1 MGASRGPARSRA
13 PPRPVSSPVSA
24 REFTRE
30 LVSFAVAPAA
40 PAFRVIARTS
50 SGSHPTRTYPP
61 TDTYP
66 LTDAYYP
73 LTRPPTRSPQFNL
86 DVVELDAHAKS
97 LQPWRSKR
105 APDAGRL
112 PPLILEV
119 YVSDLGP
126 AAHAGDAREEPARG
140 ESDSRERGGPR
151 VLIERWVL
159 RHDDDDD
166 ADTAG
171 EQGSDPRVS
180 SKPGRT
186 NAETVAVAYKRTV
199 VMVRALHALCRSLP
213 ANRFHK
219 AARRSQCRGLRF
231 AMAHEVR
238 TGGGGGDVTVR
249 DGDVTVQEKPSG
261 GDFGEYSFTPVRT
274 PAGGSLRAT
283 VFFLNADKLAGMDC
297 VPTPTAPR
305 VIDGYL
311 GGGAAGGGSHPRAG
325 PFLPSSASTSPFSPA
340 SADAPAPPRRD
351 FGFGTSPAGSSVAP
365 AAAVPPSTS
374 SPAAR
379 PSRQNSWAGKATYG
393 FGASPERAGKG
404 ASSNTLSLN
413 TPAARGDDRARGD
426 LPRAGSRGMLSE
438 AIAEQ
443 KASEEGGAESARTEG
458 GAPERGE
465 SSVNRSSTKPPPS
478 PPHQIYGFGVGS
490 LGTATNTTNAA
501 GSPSLPFAST
511 SQPTRFTPS
520 HSGGSGP
527 RGGGFS
533 TSLASGDHALARRAR
548 EFGRGGGDQGWSGGG
563 GGGGSRP
570 QSARGGVD
578 DSPPWH
584 FRGFSGALSGSSPGS
599 TPGGGTT
606 PRGSHGSHGPSG
618 GVGPGQSNS
627 GPRSNPIGV
636 YYAGS
641 PGGGRPRRPS
651 WSSPSSSLSASL
663 HGDVTGGGIGS
674 LVGGALSAPLGSSP
688 GRPYSYGGVGF
699 NGAPHSFNGAPYSFN
714 GAPYSYGASPGASP
728 GGSFANA
735 MAHLRAQR
743 AGQGAGSGVG
753 VAIQPGFNSTYAGD
767 GGSIR
772 RIPDSY
778 GGMFESADSDPLPFA
793 LDDDDEGGP
802 GFDHGGADASTG
814 GKSSQTGSPSVD
826 SPDRRDRDREGSSF
840 GMVGG
845 GGRSDAAVGALVRML
860 QDAAPLSAEWGDE
873 RRGAGERG
881 DGGWG
886 AEGGASELHSSRG
899 EADGEVERAS
909 SSGEAVGGEMT
920 LDWAL
925 SQLSRFRDFKASLD
939 ESTSTLEAVEERP
952 NGEEGGTE

>member
-1 MGASRGPARSRA
+1 MN
-13 PPRPVSSPVSA
+13 
-24 REFTRE
+24 TRE
-30 LVSFAVAPAA
+30 LVSSAVAPAA
-40 PAFRVIARTS
+40 PALRVIARTS

-66 LTDAYYP
+66 LTDTCPPTDAYP
-73 LTRPPTRSPQFNL
+73 LTDNAYPPTRLLPTRSPQFNL

-126 AAHAGDAREEPARG
+126 AAHAGDAREPGDEG
-140 ESDSRERGGPR
+140 ESDSRKRNPR

-159 RHDDDDD
+159 RHDDDD
-166 ADTAG
+166 ADTAV
-171 EQGSDPRVS
+171 EQGSES

-238 TGGGGGDVTVR
+238 TGGSGGGDVTVR
-249 DGDVTVQEKPSG
+249 NGDVTVQEKPSG

-311 GGGAAGGGSHPRAG
+311 GGGAPGPSGAHPRAG

-351 FGFGTSPAGSSVAP
+351 FGFGTSPTGSSVAP

-374 SPAAR
+374 APSAAR

-413 TPAARGDDRARGD
+413 TPAATRGDDRAARGD
-426 LPRAGSRGMLSE
+426 SLPRAGSRGMLSE

-458 GAPERGE
+458 GVITRGE

-490 LGTATNTTNAA
+490 LGTAQGLGTNAA

-511 SQPTRFTPS
+511 SQPTRFTPT
-520 HSGGSGP
+520 GGSGP

-548 EFGRGGGDQGWSGGG
+548 EFGRGGGDPGWSG

-618 GVGPGQSNS
+618 GVGPGQSSS

-641 PGGGRPRRPS
+641 PGGRPRRPS

-663 HGDVTGGGIGS
+663 HGDVAGGGGIGS

-688 GRPYSYGGVGF
+688 GRPYSYGGIGFNGAPHSF

-743 AGQGAGSGVG
+743 AGQGAGSGTG
-753 VAIQPGFNSTYAGD
+753 VAIQPGFNSTNAGELP
-767 GGSIR
+767 GAR

-778 GGMFESADSDPLPFA
+778 GAMFESADSDPLPFA

-802 GFDHGGADASTG
+802 GFDHGSIRDASTG

-873 RRGAGERG
+873 RRGVGERG
-881 DGGWG
+881 DAGWG
-886 AEGGASELHSSRG
+886 AEGGASASRSSRG

-909 SSGEAVGGEMT
+909 SSGDDGGGEMT